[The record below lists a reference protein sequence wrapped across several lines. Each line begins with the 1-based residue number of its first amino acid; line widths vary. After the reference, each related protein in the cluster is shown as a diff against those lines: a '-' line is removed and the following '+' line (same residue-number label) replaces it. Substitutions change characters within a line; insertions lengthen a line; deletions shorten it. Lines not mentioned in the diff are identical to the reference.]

1 MGGGS
6 GEWNAVGSVL
16 PVILFA
22 YGCQIQL
29 IDIFR
34 SVDAGRPRR
43 RGGASG
49 DGDGEGEG
57 DPPTHFERPI
67 PVYLSSTILYGA
79 NLFNT
84 ALSLVFFVILT
95 TGFTLLSDHLPMYG
109 PLPPSFPVQD
119 DILTTSLLPSITDM
133 DASLF

>member
-34 SVDAGRPRR
+34 SVDVGRPRR

-57 DPPTHFERPI
+57 EGSEGSKRSKGDGSGGGGDGDWDDGEEAIAYFT
-67 PVYLSSTILYGA
+67 PVVVSSCVLMMIL
-79 NLFNT
+79 F
-84 ALSLVFFVILT
+84 SLTGVFGECSYTLT
-95 TGFTLLSDHLPMYG
+95 GL
-109 PLPPSFPVQD
+109 
-119 DILTTSLLPSITDM
+119 
-133 DASLF
+133 